1 MYFKIVF
8 SLCLVFLW
16 VSAGPKCAGGQAT
29 GFTEKLRSPMI
40 AIANKGEDTIV
51 FVDLKTLKAVA
62 TARTGRGPHEVV
74 VTPDG
79 QFIFSANYEGQG
91 DSLSKI
97 DLGTMQE
104 IQRIAIDPF
113 RKPHGLAISRDGKR
127 LYATCEA
134 DKSVIE
140 VEVTTGKL
148 LRTFPTE
155 QEITHML
162 VLTPEERKL
171 YTTNILSGTVTAL
184 DLESGRISAQIPTGR
199 GAEGIDVTPDGK
211 EVWVTNREED
221 TLSIIDATSDRVLET
236 LPCKGFP
243 IRLKITPDGK
253 KALVS
258 CYLNG
263 SIAVFDVASRRQIQ
277 RTRLEERPLG
287 RPIGLLIESNGQRV
301 FVSESAKD
309 QVLVIDL
316 ERLEVVDRIP
326 AGRESDGLALVPA
339 RSE

>member
-1 MYFKIVF
+1 
-8 SLCLVFLW
+8 
-16 VSAGPKCAGGQAT
+16 
-29 GFTEKLRSPMI
+29 
-40 AIANKGEDTIV
+40 
-51 FVDLKTLKAVA
+51 
-62 TARTGRGPHEVV
+62 
-74 VTPDG
+74 
-79 QFIFSANYEGQG
+79 
-91 DSLSKI
+91 
-97 DLGTMQE
+97 
-104 IQRIAIDPF
+104 
-113 RKPHGLAISRDGKR
+113 
-127 LYATCEA
+127 
-134 DKSVIE
+134 
-140 VEVTTGKL
+140 
-148 LRTFPTE
+148 
-155 QEITHML
+155 ML